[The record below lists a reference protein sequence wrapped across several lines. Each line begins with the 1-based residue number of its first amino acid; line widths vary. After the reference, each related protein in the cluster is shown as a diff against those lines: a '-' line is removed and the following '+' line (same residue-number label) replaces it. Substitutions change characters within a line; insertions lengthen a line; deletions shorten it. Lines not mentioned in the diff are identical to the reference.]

1 MRSLLQVRR
10 FVAVAL
16 AVAYPLLAHA
26 ASVLDSRA
34 LTLASV
40 VVLAAAALGPAL
52 LDGRRWALA
61 SLPVVGL
68 AIAVLARLDAVALVL
83 FAPPVFLNAY
93 LAWLFGHTL
102 ARGSTPLIE
111 RLVRLLQPPGLP
123 IEPGVIGYARTLTRA
138 WTGLFLVL
146 GATNLALAAL
156 ATPGGLFDVAGVR
169 APMTVRIET
178 WSLFANVLN
187 YVLVAAIFLIEFAYR
202 RRRFPGRPYRNLVD
216 FFRRSAAV
224 APALAATFARNAGG
238 AAVPE
243 EAMAETRFEVPAD
256 HPAFAGHFPGR
267 PVLPAVVLLD
277 TVVES
282 ARARL
287 RSPVTVAGV
296 PWAKFMAPLAP
307 GDRGTIRLRIRADQL
322 EFEVTRDGER
332 VAQGVIT
339 LGGMDRSRGR

>member
-1 MRSLLQVRR
+1 MRSLSQVRR

-34 LTLASV
+34 LTLGSV
-40 VVLAAAALGPAL
+40 VVLVAAALGPAL
-52 LDGRRWALA
+52 LEGRRWAIA
-61 SLPVVGL
+61 TLPIAALVIVG
-68 AIAVLARLDAVALVL
+68 LARLDAVALVL

-102 ARGSTPLIE
+102 AHGSTPLIE

-123 IEPGVIGYARTLTRA
+123 FEPGVIAYTRTLTRA
-138 WTGLFLVL
+138 WTGLFLLL
-146 GATNLALAAL
+146 GAINLALAAL
-156 ATPGGLFDVAGVR
+156 ATPGGLLDAAGIR
-169 APMTVRIET
+169 APMTVRIEM

-187 YVLVAAIFLIEFAYR
+187 YVLVAAIFLIEFSYR
-202 RRRFPGRPYRNLVD
+202 RHRFPGRPYRNLVD

-224 APALAATFARNAGG
+224 APTLAASFGKNAGG
-238 AAVPE
+238 ASASAE
-243 EAMAETRFEVPAD
+243 IIAETGFTVPAN

-282 ARARL
+282 ARAYL
-287 RSPVTVAGV
+287 RSPVTVAGM
-296 PWAKFMAPLAP
+296 PWAEFMAPLVP

-322 EFEVTRDGER
+322 EFEVTRGEER
-332 VAQGVIT
+332 VAQGIIT
-339 LGGMDRSRGR
+339 LSGMDHSHGR